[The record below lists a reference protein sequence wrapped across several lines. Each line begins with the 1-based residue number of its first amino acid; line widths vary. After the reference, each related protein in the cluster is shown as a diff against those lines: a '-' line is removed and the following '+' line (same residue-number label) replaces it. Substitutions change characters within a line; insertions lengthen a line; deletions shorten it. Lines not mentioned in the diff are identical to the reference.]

1 MEETIAITETVYNWG
16 PALAVLG
23 ASLAA
28 ILGGIGSSI
37 GVGAAGKAG
46 AGVTAEK
53 PEAFGKLLV
62 LEALPGSQGI
72 YGLIGTFLVIA
83 FFNSGGLTI
92 GGLSM
97 EAGME
102 IFFACL
108 PLAITSLFSGI
119 FQGKVA
125 VAGANIVAKNPAEA
139 GKAIVLAA
147 IVETFAIL
155 GLLAS
160 FLLLNATKERLL
172 EAVA

>member
-1 MEETIAITETVYNWG
+1 MQETITEVAFSWG
-16 PALAVLG
+16 PVLAVLG
-23 ASLAA
+23 AFLTAT
-28 ILGGIGSSI
+28 LGGIGSTL

-72 YGLIGTFLVIA
+72 YGLIGTFLVIT
-83 FFNSGGLTI
+83 FFNSGGLNI
-92 GGLSM
+92 ANLSTSD
-97 EAGME
+97 GCL
-102 IFFACL
+102 IFLACL
-108 PLAITSLFSGI
+108 PLAITSCMSAI

-125 VAGANIVAKNPAEA
+125 VAGANIVAKNPAEG

-147 IVETFAIL
+147 MVETFAIL

-160 FLLLNATKERLL
+160 FLLLNAIKGNLL
-172 EAVA
+172 ATA